1 MGSIS
6 VNKSIEETPKWG
18 PIVLQVGSIPATHG
32 STESFLLHFMYL
44 TLLPPFSRSLVALGN
59 RAILFP
65 SLHASDFPSGG
76 ASHKDSKQRAAAR
89 LLTCKVFIQNLPA
102 GLLAHSLAWQDCGLM
117 RTRAHVTASCA
128 CSSRCR
134 WSLRCSPS
142 SCTFPPRYR
151 PTDAGP
157 RAENLGALLLAPSFL

>member
-1 MGSIS
+1 
-6 VNKSIEETPKWG
+6 
-18 PIVLQVGSIPATHG
+18 
-32 STESFLLHFMYL
+32 MYL
-44 TLLPPFSRSLVALGN
+44 TLLPPSSRSLVALGS

-76 ASHKDSKQRAAAR
+76 ASRKDSKQRAAAR

-102 GLLAHSLAWQDCGLM
+102 DLLAHSLAWQDCGLM

-134 WSLRCSPS
+134 WSFVMLPLFLHLS
-142 SCTFPPRYR
+142 SSIS
-151 PTDAGP
+151 TDGC
-157 RAENLGALLLAPSFL
+157 RASRRKFGRAVVGTLIPLTLPIS